1 MKMKFEFKVLGM
13 DCIEEVSILKRVLS
27 DYNFNERQLGFDLLN
42 SKLTI
47 ESNQKNPDE
56 EQLIQAIE
64 KTGMKAIPWKI
75 YLLQSQKPQTFLVRH
90 KRTIFT
96 IISALFLL
104 LGYLSHA
111 MTHEFLEA
119 LIGKGEMGLRF
130 PMSSMVFYSLSVITG
145 GWFIFPKAFIALK
158 HVRPDMNLLMMIAVV
173 GAIAIGQWFEAAA
186 VTFLFSLA
194 LLFEAWSVGR
204 ARQAIQMLLA
214 STPKTACVLDV
225 SRKTTKKM
233 LVESIDV
240 GSILIIRPG
249 EKIPLDGKISRGK
262 SHVNQAPITGES
274 MPILKQVGDDVY
286 AGTINEEGSL
296 EVCVS
301 KKSVDTMFAHIIKSI
316 EEAQAHR
323 SQAEQSIDVFARY
336 YTPLM
341 IIFAVAVMIIPPLFA
356 YQPWLKWVYQGLVIL
371 VIACPCALV
380 ISTPVSI
387 VAGLSCAARN
397 GVLIKGGVYLEL
409 PAKLEAI
416 AFDKTGTLTC
426 GKPKIQQVIPLNKHT
441 EDEVLVIAASL
452 EFNSGHPLA
461 HAISESVREKKLTLK
476 QVKNFKSIKGKSIE
490 GVVDGHLYWVGSHR
504 LLQEKLNEKDSWLAN
519 EEAMKLERLGQTV
532 IVIVRENHVC
542 GLIGIADKIRIE
554 VEKALKELKGL
565 GVKRI
570 VMLTG
575 DNEGTAK
582 AISNEIYLDSFQSE
596 LLPEDK
602 IKQVQ
607 LLREEYLTVA
617 MVGDGVND
625 APAMVAASLGIAM
638 GAIGSDVA
646 IETADIALMSDDLMK
661 IPWLIQHSRR
671 TMKIIKENIIFALV
685 TKAIFIALAVFG
697 VVTLWMAIAA
707 DMGASLL
714 VIFNGLRLL
723 QKKEF
728 EFFQKNAITIEI

>member
-1 MKMKFEFKVLGM
+1 MKTQFEFKVLGM
-13 DCIEEVSILKRVLS
+13 DCIEEVSILKRALSNYVL
-27 DYNFNERQLGFDLLN
+27 DEKQLGFDLLN
-42 SKLTI
+42 GKLTI
-47 ESNQKNPDE
+47 EPDPQNINE
-56 EQLIQAIE
+56 KQLLKAIE
-64 KTGMKAIPWKI
+64 KTGMKAIPWTI
-75 YLLQSQKPQTFLVRH
+75 YLMRSQKSQRFLVRH
-90 KRTIFT
+90 KRAILT

-104 LGYLSHA
+104 FGYMAHA

-119 LIGKGEMGLRF
+119 LIGKGEVGLRF
-130 PMSSMVFYSLSVITG
+130 PMSSMVFYSLSIITG
-145 GWFIFPKAFIALK
+145 GWFIFPKAFTALK
-158 HVRPDMNLLMMIAVV
+158 HVRPDMNLLMMIAVI
-173 GAIAIGQWFEAAA
+173 GAIAIGQWFEAAT

-194 LLFEAWSVGR
+194 LLLEAWSVGR

-214 STPKTACVLDV
+214 SAPKTACVLDV
-225 SRKTTKKM
+225 SRKITEKM
-233 LVESIDV
+233 LVEAIDV

-274 MPILKQVGDDVY
+274 MPILKQLGDDVY

-356 YQPWLKWVYQGLVIL
+356 YQPWLEWIYQGLVIL

-397 GVLIKGGVYLEL
+397 GVLVKGGVYLEL

-426 GKPKIQQVIPLNKHT
+426 GKPKIQQIIPFNKHT

-461 HAISESVREKKLTLK
+461 HAISESAKEKKLTLK
-476 QVKNFKSIKGKSIE
+476 QVENFKSIKGKSIE
-490 GVVDGHLYWVGSHR
+490 GVVDGHLYWIGSHR
-504 LLQEKLNEKDSWLAN
+504 LLQEKLNKKDSWFAN

-532 IVIVRENHVC
+532 IVIARENHVC

-554 VEKALKELKGL
+554 AENALKKLKGL

-582 AISNEIYLDSFQSE
+582 AISNEIYLDSFQSG
-596 LLPEDK
+596 LLPKDK

-607 LLREEYLTVA
+607 LLRKEYLTVA

-625 APAMVAASLGIAM
+625 APAMATASLGIAM

-671 TMKIIKENIIFALV
+671 TMRIIKENIIFALV
-685 TKAIFIALAVFG
+685 TKAIFIVLAVLG
-697 VVTLWMAIAA
+697 VATLWMAITA
-707 DMGASLL
+707 DMGASLI

-723 QKKEF
+723 KKKGDTENGWM
-728 EFFQKNAITIEI
+728 KSS